1 MTPHTSSPRRR
12 ARNPSRSDTD
22 DTLTNRTRQIR
33 KRKID
38 AAGVVGK
45 RGGRRVRGTLMTSL
59 NGAKRRKEGGGLV
72 NLSLSLRKKGRR
84 GGEDI
89 LRGRD
94 RNLDLP
100 CHPRPGSRRKSLEW
114 LVNLPWRISKLNQTM
129 MGIWSDLP
137 FPLSTRIKQDDRR
150 TSHPFFINDSELM
163 IQIQRHVTRR
173 SSSNGSI
180 RS

>member
-1 MTPHTSSPRRR
+1 MTPHTSNPRRR
-12 ARNPSRSDTD
+12 ARNTSRSDID
-22 DTLTNRTRQIR
+22 DTLTNPTRQIR

-45 RGGRRVRGTLMTSL
+45 RGGRRPISTRMTSL

-72 NLSLSLRKKGRR
+72 NPALTQRMR
-84 GGEDI
+84 GDGVP
-89 LRGRD
+89 RSRN

-100 CHPRPGSRRKSLEW
+100 CHPRLGSRRKSLEW

-129 MGIWSDLP
+129 MGIWSDHL
-137 FPLSTRIKQDDRR
+137 FPQNTRIKQDDRR